1 MTPLRIIFAA
11 SGEYAVPTLEAL
23 VKAGHSILKVVTQPD
38 RPAGRGRTM
47 TPTPTAQSAEGLGL
61 AVVRTDDINSLE
73 EIRALAGSADVMVV
87 IAFGQKIGE
96 ELIHTPRF
104 GAINLHASRLP
115 KYRGAAPINWA
126 ILGGEIVTGNSVIRL
141 ARKMDAGAIL
151 GQSESVIGEVETAGE
166 LHDRLAVD
174 GAPLILGVLQGLAE
188 GTAVEREQDHSAAMM
203 AKKLSREAARIDW
216 SGDATAIA
224 RQIRGMYP
232 WPGCRVEVVEG
243 EKVVDTVTL
252 VRGKQLGETSAMG
265 EGGRLVE
272 CTGRISVATG
282 GGGVVDLIEV
292 QPAGKKPM
300 PIEAYRRGHRWNA
313 GMRLRSI

>member
-11 SGEYAVPTLEAL
+11 SGEFAVPTLRTL
-23 VKAGHSILKVVTQPD
+23 VDAGHSILKVVTQPD

-47 TPTPTAQSAEGLGL
+47 TMTATAQSAEGLGL
-61 AVVRTDDINSLE
+61 SGVRTDDVNSLE
-73 EIRALAGSADVMVV
+73 EIRSLAESADVMVV

-96 ELIHTPRF
+96 ELIHKPRF

-126 ILGGEIVTGNSVIRL
+126 ILGGETVTGNSVIRL
-141 ARKMDAGAIL
+141 AQKMDAGAIL
-151 GQSESVIGEVETAGE
+151 GQSELVIGEVETAGE

-174 GAPLILGVLQGLAE
+174 GAPLVLSVLQALAD
-188 GTAVEREQDHSAAMM
+188 GTVVEREQDPSAATL

-216 SGDATAIA
+216 GGDAGAVA

-232 WPGCRVEVVEG
+232 WPGCRVEVLEG
-243 EKVVDTVTL
+243 EKVVNTVTL
-252 VRGKQLGETSAMG
+252 VRAKQSGETSGTA
-265 EGGRLVE
+265 EGGMLVDFSE
-272 CTGRISVATG
+272 KVGVAAG
-282 GGGVVDLIEV
+282 GGGIVDVIEV
-292 QPAGKKPM
+292 QPAGKRGM

-313 GMRLRSI
+313 GMRLRAI